1 MEINRDHYL
10 KQLTDRLQNGMIKVI
25 TGLRRSGKSYLLNHI
40 FYQYLKSAGVND
52 EHIVMLQFDTE
63 ESEHLLDRHVLGEH
77 IRSRITD
84 DEWYYLLL
92 DEIQYVEGFEKVLN
106 SLLRR
111 GNIDI
116 YVTGSNSRFLSS
128 DIITEFR
135 GRGDEIHLL
144 PLSFSEFYSV
154 DPGNE
159 NEAWAEYM
167 VYGGLPYILNR
178 KTEEQKS
185 EYLKNLFKETYM
197 KDILDHNRMKG
208 VSEMEELID
217 ILASSVGSLA
227 NPSRIANTF
236 ESVKKVKIAKE
247 TVGNYIDY
255 LEDAFLISETK
266 RYDVK
271 GRRYID
277 TPLKYYFEDI
287 GLRNA
292 RLNFRQLEEPHLM
305 ENVIYNELRYRG
317 YNIDIGVVEINEKKE
332 DRYQRKQLEI
342 DFIANKGSKK
352 YYIQVAQGL
361 SDPTKREQE
370 IKSLK
375 NVRDGFKKVLIRKD
389 NSITFTDEDGILNL
403 YLFDFLLN
411 RKTLDD

>member
-247 TVGNYIDY
+247 TVGNYIGY

-305 ENVIYNELRYRG
+305 ENAIYNELRYRG

>member
-154 DPGNE
+154 DPRNE

-352 YYIQVAQGL
+352 YYIQVALGL

>member
-63 ESEHLLDRHVLGEH
+63 ESEHLLDRHVLGEY

-135 GRGDEIHLL
+135 GRGDEVHLL

-217 ILASSVGSLA
+217 ILASSVGSLT

-305 ENVIYNELRYRG
+305 ENAIYNELRYRG